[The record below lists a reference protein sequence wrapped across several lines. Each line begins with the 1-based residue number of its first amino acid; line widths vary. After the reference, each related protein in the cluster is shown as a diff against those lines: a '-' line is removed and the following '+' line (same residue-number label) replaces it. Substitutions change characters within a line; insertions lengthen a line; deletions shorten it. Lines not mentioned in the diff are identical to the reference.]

1 MSSFRNSGSGGWSVA
16 ERHRKG
22 GVFFVMLT
30 DVLYN
35 ENAIKKIS

>member
-1 MSSFRNSGSGGWSVA
+1 MSRFRNSESEGWSVT

-22 GVFFVMLT
+22 EVFFVMLT